1 MAASDSG
8 KADLHDAIDRAT
20 DTLADA
26 NTPEASRED
35 LVAVGEAHAILN
47 GRNRSMRPYATC
59 GSDTAISLSRR
70 RGFWT
75 SSPCSQAHR

>member
-35 LVAVGEAHAILN
+35 LVAVGEAHATRLRDEAA
-47 GRNRSMRPYATC
+47 GPLAVLRLQGDRTGALAPGAPF
-59 GSDTAISLSRR
+59 DA
-70 RGFWT
+70 
-75 SSPCSQAHR
+75 